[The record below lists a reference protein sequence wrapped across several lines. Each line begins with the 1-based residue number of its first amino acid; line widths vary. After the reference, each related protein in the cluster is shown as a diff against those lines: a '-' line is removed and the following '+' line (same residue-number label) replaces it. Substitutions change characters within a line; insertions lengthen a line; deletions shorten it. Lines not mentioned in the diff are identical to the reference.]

1 MIKKR
6 ENTMDKFYKRSVSL
20 MDQRIFPRESLDK
33 PIANPDISNSTPVSP
48 VNQSDQDIV
57 DYVVSDLKRTP
68 KE

>member
-1 MIKKR
+1 
-6 ENTMDKFYKRSVSL
+6 

-48 VNQSDQDIV
+48 ANQSDKEIV

>member
-1 MIKKR
+1 
-6 ENTMDKFYKRSVSL
+6 MDKFYKRDVSL

-33 PIANPDISNSTPVSP
+33 PIDNPDKLNSVPILP
-48 VNQSDQDIV
+48 VNQSDKEIV